1 MVEGRIRAVVGVDF
15 GGEEEEEE
23 EEMIMVP
30 ILAPLLHTAVIR
42 VVAGLVQHRHGRDG
56 GQDFGQVH

>member
-15 GGEEEEEE
+15 GEEEEEEE